1 MTIIPVGQNE
11 VLREIEVDLGRSMGL
26 EELRYVEQ
34 EHLDYEIQMGILTT
48 QAVANKIN
56 GVFTVSSGKIHNE
69 LCPLVFNDFC
79 SIGVNSFL
87 YFTFLWIYPH
97 SVTLFPSRF
106 VYSRVFLFFSA
117 EGGVRRSLKNRM

>member
-56 GVFTVSSGKIHNE
+56 GVFKANQRKEIRKTVDNVPTATARASRSR
-69 LCPLVFNDFC
+69 
-79 SIGVNSFL
+79 VNSSL
-87 YFTFLWIYPH
+87 I
-97 SVTLFPSRF
+97 LFWLF
-106 VYSRVFLFFSA
+106 VFGTS
-117 EGGVRRSLKNRM
+117 